1 MTNKKKLIVK
11 NMTENY
17 EYESDKAENV
27 ILDPYGKDE
36 NECTTFGEMVD
47 HHIRTT
53 PSITTITIDVPN
65 NTMIV
70 NYDEY

>member
-11 NMTENY
+11 NATENC
-17 EYESDKAENV
+17 EYEFDKTENV

-53 PSITTITIDVPN
+53 PNITTITIDVKN
-65 NTMIV
+65 DTMIT
-70 NYDEY
+70 NYDD